1 MYLDGH
7 SGVQS
12 SMYLAVYVTVPSSV
26 YLAVY
31 MIVPSSVYLKVW
43 SVHVC
48 WFLKDLSLKKV
59 KRSGTL
65 L

>member
-12 SMYLAVYVTVPSSV
+12 SMYLAVYVTVPSS
-26 YLAVY
+26 
-31 MIVPSSVYLKVW
+31 MYLKVW